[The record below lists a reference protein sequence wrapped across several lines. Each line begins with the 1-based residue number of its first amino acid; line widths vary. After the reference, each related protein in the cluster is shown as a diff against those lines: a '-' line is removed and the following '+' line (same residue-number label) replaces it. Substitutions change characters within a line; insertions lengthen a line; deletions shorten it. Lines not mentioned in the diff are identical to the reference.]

1 MTATR
6 SLTDLCRGYAD
17 APSLPIRHVSLDSR
31 RVETEGL
38 FLACAGRR
46 THGLRGLAEACSRG
60 ARAILWEPAD
70 GIEPPAPRADVY
82 MAPVAELSRHA
93 SAIAAR
99 FHGDPSATRALAGV
113 TGTNGKTTTS
123 WLIAMA
129 MGQLHRRAG
138 YIGTLGCGVPGEAL
152 VGGEYTTEDAVSV
165 QQRLADLLVSKAECV
180 AMEVSSHALDQFRVE
195 AVRYRVAAFTNLTR
209 DHLDYHGTME
219 NYAAAKARLFDLS
232 HAGARVINVD
242 DTQGAQ
248 WALQQAALGQAP
260 LVTTARTNEGREIA
274 EQCAARHAATVRIEA
289 HGIERHAHGLRFRL
303 TDSSADMRSTAGVS
317 MEIPLIGEFNVDN
330 VLIAY
335 GVLRALGITADAARR
350 ALANSKAPPGR
361 MEAMVIDSGALA
373 IVDYAHTPDALA
385 KALAAARAHCAGRL
399 HLVFGCGGDRD
410 VGKRPMMG
418 EVAARL
424 ADRLIVTDDNPRTE
438 DPAKIVADIQRGIAA
453 NHDVLT
459 EHDRAVAIR
468 KALRAARDGDVVLI
482 AGKGHED
489 YQIVGSE
496 KRAFSDQAI
505 VKEFIQRVAA

>member
-99 FHGDPSATRALAGV
+99 FHGDPSATLAVAGV

-232 HAGARVINVD
+232 HSGVRVINVD

-274 EQCAARHAATVRIEA
+274 EQCAARHAATVRIAA

-410 VGKRPMMG
+410 IGKRPMMG

-468 KALRAARDGDVVLI
+468 KALRSARDGDVVLI

>member
-1 MTATR
+1 MTVTR
-6 SLTDLCRGYAD
+6 SLADLCRGYAD
-17 APSLPIRHVSLDSR
+17 APSLPIRHITLDSR
-31 RVETEGL
+31 RVEVDGL

-46 THGLRGLAEACSRG
+46 THGLRGLGEACSRG
-60 ARAILWEPAD
+60 ARAILWEPAA
-70 GIEPPAPRADVY
+70 GIEPPAPRGDVF

-99 FHGDPSATRALAGV
+99 FHGDPSFTLAVAGV

-129 MGQLHRRAG
+129 MQQLQHRAG

-165 QQRLADLLVSKAECV
+165 QQRLTDLLASKAECV

-219 NYAAAKARLFDLS
+219 SYAAAKARLFELS

-242 DTQGAQ
+242 DEQGAQ
-248 WALQQAALGQAP
+248 WALQQASLGKAP
-260 LVTTARTNEGREIA
+260 LFVTTRTATGRAVA
-274 EQCAARHAATVRIEA
+274 ERCAALQATTVRIDA
-289 HGIERHAHGLRFRL
+289 DDIDRHTRGLRFDL
-303 TDSSADMRSTAGVS
+303 MDSSAAAQGAVTAS
-317 MEIPLIGEFNVDN
+317 LEIPLIGEFNVDN

-335 GVLRALGITADAARR
+335 GVLRALGIAPADARR
-350 ALANSKAPPGR
+350 ALSSSKAPPGR
-361 MEAMVIDSGALA
+361 MEAFVIDSGALA

-385 KALAAARAHCAGRL
+385 KALAAARAHCARRL

-410 VGKRPMMG
+410 AGKRPMMG
-418 EVAARL
+418 EVAVRL
-424 ADRLIVTDDNPRTE
+424 ADQIIVTDDNPRTE
-438 DPAKIVADIQRGIAA
+438 DPQRIVADIRRGIASEGTVA
-453 NHDVLT
+453 IQ
-459 EHDRAVAIR
+459 HDRSTAIR
-468 KALRAARDGDVVLI
+468 EALRAARDGDVVLI

-496 KRAFSDQAI
+496 KRPFSDQAI
-505 VKEFIQRVAA
+505 VKEFIPPVAA

>member
-99 FHGDPSATRALAGV
+99 FHGDPSATLAVAGV

>member
-99 FHGDPSATRALAGV
+99 FHGDPSATLAVAGV

-399 HLVFGCGGDRD
+399 YLVFGCGGDRD

>member
-46 THGLRGLAEACSRG
+46 THGLRGLAEACLRG

-99 FHGDPSATRALAGV
+99 FHGDPSATLAVAGV

-399 HLVFGCGGDRD
+399 YLVFGCGGDRD

-468 KALRAARDGDVVLI
+468 KALRSARDGDVVLI

>member
-99 FHGDPSATRALAGV
+99 FHGDPSATLAVAGV

-274 EQCAARHAATVRIEA
+274 GQCAARHAATVRIEA

-399 HLVFGCGGDRD
+399 YLVFGCGGDRD

-468 KALRAARDGDVVLI
+468 KALRSARDGDVVLI

>member
-99 FHGDPSATRALAGV
+99 FHGDPSATLAVAGV

-274 EQCAARHAATVRIEA
+274 EQCATRHAATVRIEA

-399 HLVFGCGGDRD
+399 YLVFGCGGDRD

-468 KALRAARDGDVVLI
+468 KALRSARDGDVVLI

>member
-99 FHGDPSATRALAGV
+99 FHGDPSATLAVAGV

-330 VLIAY
+330 VIIAY

-399 HLVFGCGGDRD
+399 YLVFGCGGDRD

-468 KALRAARDGDVVLI
+468 KALRSARDGDVVLI

>member
-1 MTATR
+1 
-6 SLTDLCRGYAD
+6 
-17 APSLPIRHVSLDSR
+17 
-31 RVETEGL
+31 
-38 FLACAGRR
+38 
-46 THGLRGLAEACSRG
+46 
-60 ARAILWEPAD
+60 
-70 GIEPPAPRADVY
+70 
-82 MAPVAELSRHA
+82 
-93 SAIAAR
+93 
-99 FHGDPSATRALAGV
+99 
-113 TGTNGKTTTS
+113 
-123 WLIAMA
+123 
-129 MGQLHRRAG
+129 
-138 YIGTLGCGVPGEAL
+138 
-152 VGGEYTTEDAVSV
+152 
-165 QQRLADLLVSKAECV
+165 LLVSKAECV

-399 HLVFGCGGDRD
+399 YLVFGCGGDRD

-468 KALRAARDGDVVLI
+468 KALRSARDGDVVLI

>member
-31 RVETEGL
+31 RVETDGL

-46 THGLRGLAEACSRG
+46 THGLRGLGEACSRG
-60 ARAILWEPAD
+60 ARAILWEPAE

-82 MAPVAELSRHA
+82 MAPVAELSRYA
-93 SAIAAR
+93 SAIASR
-99 FHGDPSATRALAGV
+99 FHGDPSATLAVAGV

-123 WLIAMA
+123 WLIAVA
-129 MGQLHRRAG
+129 MGQLQRRAG
-138 YIGTLGCGVPGEAL
+138 YIGTLGCGVPGETL

-165 QQRLADLLVSKAECV
+165 QQRLADLLASKAECV

-219 NYAAAKARLFDLS
+219 AYAAAKARLFDLS
-232 HAGARVINVD
+232 QAGARVINVD
-242 DTQGAQ
+242 DPQGAQ
-248 WALQQAALGQAP
+248 WALQHAELGKAS
-260 LVTTARTNEGREIA
+260 LLLTARTNQGRA
-274 EQCAARHAATVRIEA
+274 TAAQCVARHAATVCIEA
-289 HGIERHAHGLRFRL
+289 YDIERHARGLRFRL
-303 TDSSADMRSTAGVS
+303 TDSSVDAHSTVGIS

-335 GVLRALGITADAARR
+335 GVLRALGITADEARR

-361 MEAMVIDSGALA
+361 MEAFVIDSGALA

-399 HLVFGCGGDRD
+399 QLVFGCGGDRD

-438 DPAKIVADIQRGIAA
+438 DPGKIIADIHRGIAA
-453 NHDVLT
+453 NHDVSI

-468 KALRAARDGDVVLI
+468 EALRATRDGDVVLI

-505 VKEFIQRVAA
+505 VKEFIRRVAA

>member
-99 FHGDPSATRALAGV
+99 FHGDPSATLAVAGV

-399 HLVFGCGGDRD
+399 YLVFGCGGDRD

-468 KALRAARDGDVVLI
+468 KALRSARDGDVVLI

>member
-99 FHGDPSATRALAGV
+99 FHGDPSATLAVAGV

-260 LVTTARTNEGREIA
+260 VVTTARTNEGREIA

-399 HLVFGCGGDRD
+399 YLVFGCGGDRD

-468 KALRAARDGDVVLI
+468 KALRSARDGDVVLI

>member
-46 THGLRGLAEACSRG
+46 THGLRGLAEACLRG

-99 FHGDPSATRALAGV
+99 FHGDPSATLAVAGV

>member
-46 THGLRGLAEACSRG
+46 THGLRGLAEACLRG

-99 FHGDPSATRALAGV
+99 FHGDPSATLAVAGV

-129 MGQLHRRAG
+129 MGQLQRRAG

-165 QQRLADLLVSKAECV
+165 QQRLANLLASKAECV

-232 HAGARVINVD
+232 QAGARVINVD
-242 DTQGAQ
+242 DAQGAQ
-248 WALQQAALGQAP
+248 WALQQAALGKAP

>member
-99 FHGDPSATRALAGV
+99 FHGDPSATLAVAGV

-289 HGIERHAHGLRFRL
+289 HDIERHAHGLRFRL

-399 HLVFGCGGDRD
+399 YLVFGCGGDRD

-468 KALRAARDGDVVLI
+468 KALRSARDGDVVLI

>member
-6 SLTDLCRGYAD
+6 SLSDLCRGYAD
-17 APSLPIRHVSLDSR
+17 APSLPIRHISLDSR
-31 RVETEGL
+31 RVEADGL

-46 THGLRGLAEACSRG
+46 THGLRGLGEACSRG
-60 ARAILWEPAD
+60 ARAILWEPAE
-70 GIEPPAPRADVY
+70 GIEPPAPRDDVF

-99 FHGDPSATRALAGV
+99 FHADPSATLVVAGV

-129 MGQLHRRAG
+129 MQQLHRRAG

-152 VGGEYTTEDAVSV
+152 AGGEYTTEDAVSV
-165 QQRLADLLVSKAECV
+165 QQRLADLLASKAECV

-219 NYAAAKARLFDLS
+219 NYAAAKARLFELS
-232 HAGARVINVD
+232 QAGTRVINVD
-242 DTQGAQ
+242 DAQGAQ
-248 WALQQAALGQAP
+248 WALQQAELGKAP
-260 LVTTARTNEGREIA
+260 LLVTARTNQGRA
-274 EQCAARHAATVRIEA
+274 TAAQCVARHTTTVCIEA
-289 HGIERHAHGLRFRL
+289 CDIERHARGLRFRL
-303 TDSSADMRSTAGVS
+303 IDSSAAMSATAGIS

-335 GVLRALGITADAARR
+335 GVLRALGVEADEARG
-350 ALANSKAPPGR
+350 ALSGSKAPPGR
-361 MEAMVIDSGALA
+361 MEAFVIDSGALA

-385 KALAAARAHCAGRL
+385 KALAAARAHCSGQL

-410 VGKRPMMG
+410 AGKRPMMG

-438 DPAKIVADIQRGIAA
+438 DPAKIVADIHRGIAA
-453 NHDVLT
+453 NVTVLT
-459 EHDRAVAIR
+459 QHDRAAAIR
-468 KALRAARDGDVVLI
+468 EALKAARDGDVVLI

-489 YQIVGSE
+489 YQIIGSE
-496 KRAFSDQAI
+496 KRPFSDQVI
-505 VKEFIQRVAA
+505 VKEFMRRVAA

>member
-6 SLTDLCRGYAD
+6 SLADLCRGYAD
-17 APSLPIRHVSLDSR
+17 APSLPIRHISLDSR
-31 RVETEGL
+31 RVEADGL

-46 THGLRGLAEACSRG
+46 THGLRGLGEACSRG
-60 ARAILWEPAD
+60 ARAILWEPAA
-70 GIEPPAPRADVY
+70 GVEPPTPRDDIF
-82 MAPVAELSRHA
+82 MAPVSELSRHA

-99 FHGDPSATRALAGV
+99 FHGDPSLTLAVAGV

-129 MGQLHRRAG
+129 MQQQHRRAG

-165 QQRLADLLVSKAECV
+165 QQRLADLLTSKAECV

-195 AVRYRVAAFTNLTR
+195 SVRYRVVAFTNLTR

-232 HAGARVINVD
+232 RTGARVINVD
-242 DTQGAQ
+242 DAQGAK
-248 WALQQAALGQAP
+248 WALQQASLGEAP
-260 LVTTARTNEGREIA
+260 LFVTARTDTGRAVA
-274 EQCAARHAATVRIEA
+274 EQCAALDTATVRISA
-289 HGIERHAHGLRFRL
+289 SDIERHVRGLRFRL
-303 TDSSADMRSTAGVS
+303 LDSSVDPQGSEAAAL
-317 MEIPLIGEFNVDN
+317 EIPLIGEFNVDN

-335 GVLRALGITADAARR
+335 GVLRAFGMTAEDARR
-350 ALANSKAPPGR
+350 ALSSSQSPPGR
-361 MEAMVIDSGALA
+361 MEAFVIDSGALA

-385 KALAAARAHCAGRL
+385 KALVAARAHCARRL

-418 EVAARL
+418 EIAGRL
-424 ADRLIVTDDNPRTE
+424 ADQVVITDDNPRTE
-438 DPAKIVADIQRGIAA
+438 DPAQIIAEIRRGVGAEATIAIQ
-453 NHDVLT
+453 
-459 EHDRAVAIR
+459 HDRAAAIR
-468 KALRAARDGDVVLI
+468 EALMAARDGDVVLI

-489 YQIVGSE
+489 YQLVGRE
-496 KRAFSDQAI
+496 KRPFSDQMI
-505 VKEFIQRVAA
+505 VKEFIRQVAV

>member
-99 FHGDPSATRALAGV
+99 FHGDPSATLAVAGV

-399 HLVFGCGGDRD
+399 YLVFGCGGDRD

-468 KALRAARDGDVVLI
+468 KALRSARDGDVVLI

-496 KRAFSDQAI
+496 KRAFRDQAI

>member
-1 MTATR
+1 MTATS

-99 FHGDPSATRALAGV
+99 FHGDPSATLAVAGV

-399 HLVFGCGGDRD
+399 YLVFGCGGDRD

-468 KALRAARDGDVVLI
+468 KALRSARDGDVVLI

>member
-6 SLTDLCRGYAD
+6 SLSDLCRGYAD
-17 APSLPIRHVSLDSR
+17 APSLPIRHISLDSR
-31 RVETEGL
+31 RVEADGL

-46 THGLRGLAEACSRG
+46 THGLRGLGEACSRG
-60 ARAILWEPAD
+60 ARAILWEPAE
-70 GIEPPAPRADVY
+70 GIEPPAPRDDVF

-99 FHGDPSATRALAGV
+99 FHADPSATLAVAGV

-129 MGQLHRRAG
+129 MQQLHRRAG
-138 YIGTLGCGVPGEAL
+138 YIGTLGCGVPGEVLA
-152 VGGEYTTEDAVSV
+152 GGEYTTEDAVSV
-165 QQRLADLLVSKAECV
+165 QQRLADLLASKAECV

-195 AVRYRVAAFTNLTR
+195 AVQYRVAAFTNLTR

-232 HAGARVINVD
+232 QSGTRVINVD
-242 DTQGAQ
+242 DAQGAQ
-248 WALQQAALGQAP
+248 WALQQAELGKAP
-260 LVTTARTNEGREIA
+260 LLVTARTNQGRA
-274 EQCAARHAATVRIEA
+274 TAAQCVARHTTTVCIEA
-289 HGIERHAHGLRFRL
+289 CDIERHARGLRFRL
-303 TDSSADMRSTAGVS
+303 IDSSAAMSATAGIS

-335 GVLRALGITADAARR
+335 GVLRALGVEADEARG
-350 ALANSKAPPGR
+350 ALSGSKAPPGR
-361 MEAMVIDSGALA
+361 MEAFVIDSGALA

-385 KALAAARAHCAGRL
+385 KALAAARAHCSGQL

-410 VGKRPMMG
+410 AGKRPMMG

-438 DPAKIVADIQRGIAA
+438 DPAKIVADIHRGIAA
-453 NHDVLT
+453 NVTVLT
-459 EHDRAVAIR
+459 QHDRAAAIR
-468 KALRAARDGDVVLI
+468 EALKAARDGDVVLI

-489 YQIVGSE
+489 YQIIGSE
-496 KRAFSDQAI
+496 KRPFSDQVI
-505 VKEFIQRVAA
+505 VKEFMRRVAA

>member
-46 THGLRGLAEACSRG
+46 THGLRGLAEACLRG

-99 FHGDPSATRALAGV
+99 FHGDPSATLAVAGV

-165 QQRLADLLVSKAECV
+165 QQRLANLLASKAECV

>member
-6 SLTDLCRGYAD
+6 SLSDLCRGYAD
-17 APSLPIRHVSLDSR
+17 APSLPIRHISLDSR
-31 RVETEGL
+31 RVEADGL

-46 THGLRGLAEACSRG
+46 THGLRGLGEACSRG
-60 ARAILWEPAD
+60 ARAILWEPAE
-70 GIEPPAPRADVY
+70 GIEPPAPRDDVF

-99 FHGDPSATRALAGV
+99 FHADPSATLAVAGV

-129 MGQLHRRAG
+129 MQQLHRRAG
-138 YIGTLGCGVPGEAL
+138 YIGTLGCGVPGEVLA
-152 VGGEYTTEDAVSV
+152 GGEYTTEDAVSV
-165 QQRLADLLVSKAECV
+165 QQRLADLLASKAECV

-219 NYAAAKARLFDLS
+219 NYAAAKARLFELS
-232 HAGARVINVD
+232 QAGTRVINVD
-242 DTQGAQ
+242 DAQGAQ
-248 WALQQAALGQAP
+248 WALQQAELGKAP
-260 LVTTARTNEGREIA
+260 LFVTARTNQGRA
-274 EQCAARHAATVRIEA
+274 TAAQCVARHTTTVCIEA
-289 HGIERHAHGLRFRL
+289 CDIERHARGLRFRL
-303 TDSSADMRSTAGVS
+303 IDSSVAMSATAGIS

-335 GVLRALGITADAARR
+335 GVLRALGVEADAARR
-350 ALANSKAPPGR
+350 ALSGSTAPPGR
-361 MEAMVIDSGALA
+361 MEAFVIDSGALA

-385 KALAAARAHCAGRL
+385 KALAAARAHCSGQL

-410 VGKRPMMG
+410 AGKRPMMG

-438 DPAKIVADIQRGIAA
+438 DPAKIVADIHRGIAA
-453 NHDVLT
+453 NVTVLT
-459 EHDRAVAIR
+459 QHDRAAAIR
-468 KALRAARDGDVVLI
+468 EALKAARDGDVVLI

-489 YQIVGSE
+489 YQIIGSE
-496 KRAFSDQAI
+496 KRPFSDQVI
-505 VKEFIQRVAA
+505 VKEFMRRVAA

>member
-46 THGLRGLAEACSRG
+46 THGLRGLAEACLRG

-99 FHGDPSATRALAGV
+99 FHGDPSATLAVAGV

-399 HLVFGCGGDRD
+399 YLVFGCGGDRD

>member
-46 THGLRGLAEACSRG
+46 THGLRGLAEACLRG

-99 FHGDPSATRALAGV
+99 FHGDPSATLAVAGV

-468 KALRAARDGDVVLI
+468 KALRSARDGDVVLI

>member
-99 FHGDPSATRALAGV
+99 FHGDPSATLAVAGV

-373 IVDYAHTPDALA
+373 IVDYAQTPDALA

-399 HLVFGCGGDRD
+399 YLVFGCGGDRD

-468 KALRAARDGDVVLI
+468 KALRSARDGDVVLI